1 MPQINVTIYTRY
13 GKMNVN
19 RVKKLRLSLKLSQ
32 EELGERTNISQQ
44 LISKI
49 ENDDQKLTRDNMI
62 VLADFFQVSTDY
74 LLGRSN
80 VRTTLEQES
89 ERLNRYEQY
98 YDFIQ
103 VYEVLGD
110 KGKKLLHGMADML
123 VKADID

>member
-1 MPQINVTIYTRY
+1 
-13 GKMNVN
+13 MNIN

-74 LLGRSN
+74 LLGRNN

>member
-1 MPQINVTIYTRY
+1 
-13 GKMNVN
+13 MNVN

-89 ERLNRYEQY
+89 EQY
-98 YDFIQ
+98 DDFIQ